1 MKKRSIT
8 LLFSLI
14 VVGLAI
20 IAGLL
25 FSPAAKTSGRSSY
38 IFIPT
43 GDVQFEKVKQTIKDS
58 AFISNMKV
66 FTWWAEF
73 NGLRDKLK
81 AGRYEIKDGQSIFD
95 IVRMLKNGRQ
105 APVKLIITKWRT
117 KEQFA
122 SFLGKKMEADSAS
135 FLSFMQNSDSAKKF
149 GLDTNNFLTTILPNT
164 YEVLWNNSPS
174 SVFQKLNASYQKFWN
189 EERRKL
195 ASTKGLDPQKIY
207 ILASIV
213 EEETNAENEKGKV
226 ASVYINRYKKG
237 MRLQADPTV
246 KFALGDFSL
255 KRIYE
260 KHLVVNSPY
269 NTYRNTGLPP
279 GPICIPS
286 MQTLEAV
293 LKAPETNYLYFV
305 AKSDF
310 SGQHE
315 FSETY
320 EQHLIYAKAFQK
332 AQDEQQKIK
341 KANDAI
347 DQAP

>member
-1 MKKRSIT
+1 MKKRLLLIIFSI
-8 LLFSLI
+8 SALI
-14 VVGLAI
+14 LAI
-20 IAGLL
+20 AGGLL
-25 FSPAAKTSGRSSY
+25 FLPAAKTTGKVSY
-38 IFIPT
+38 LFIPT
-43 GDVQFEKVKQTIKDS
+43 GKATMESVIKTMEDS
-58 AFISNMKV
+58 SYISNTKV
-66 FTWWAEF
+66 FNWWADF
-73 NGLRDKLK
+73 NGLSEKLK
-81 AGRYEIKDGQSIFD
+81 PGRYEIKNGQSIFD
-95 IVRMLKNGRQ
+95 IVRMLKNGKQ

-117 KEQFA
+117 KQQFA
-122 SFLGKKMEADSAS
+122 GFLDRKMEADSSS
-135 FLSFMQNSDSAKKF
+135 FLAFMQNADSVTS
-149 GLDTNNFLTTILPNT
+149 LNIDTNTFMTTILPNT
-164 YEVLWNNSPS
+164 YEVLWNSSPS
-174 SVFQKLNASYQKFWN
+174 ALFQKLHAEYEKYWN
-189 EERRKL
+189 EERTKL
-195 ASTKGLDPQKIY
+195 AAAKGLDAQKIY

-237 MRLQADPTV
+237 MRMQADPTV

-260 KHLVVNSPY
+260 KHLAVNSPY

-286 MQTLEAV
+286 MSSIEAV
-293 LKAPETNYLYFV
+293 LKAPETRYLYFV

-347 DQAP
+347 E

>member
-1 MKKRSIT
+1 MKKR
-8 LLFSLI
+8 LLLIIFSTSALI
-14 VVGLAI
+14 LAI
-20 IAGLL
+20 AGGLL
-25 FSPAAKTSGRSSY
+25 FLPAAKTTGKASY

-43 GDVQFEKVKQTIKDS
+43 GKATMESVIKTMNDS
-58 AFISNMKV
+58 SYLSNMRV

-73 NGLRDKLK
+73 NGLSEKLRS
-81 AGRYEIKDGQSIFD
+81 GRYEIKNGQSIFD
-95 IVRMLKNGRQ
+95 IVRMLKNGKQ

-117 KEQFA
+117 KQQFA
-122 SFLGKKMEADSAS
+122 GFLDRKMEADSS
-135 FLSFMQNSDSAKKF
+135 TFLAFMQNADSVKS
-149 GLDTNNFLTTILPNT
+149 LNIDTNTFMTTILPNT
-164 YEVLWNNSPS
+164 YEVLWNSSPS
-174 SVFQKLNASYQKFWN
+174 VVFQKLHAEYEKYWN
-189 EERRKL
+189 EERKKL
-195 ASTKGLDPQKIY
+195 AAAKGLDAQKIY

-260 KHLVVNSPY
+260 KHLAVNSPY
-269 NTYRNTGLPP
+269 NTYRNSGLPP

-286 MQTLEAV
+286 MSTIEAV
-293 LKAPETNYLYFV
+293 LKAPETKYLYFV

-347 DQAP
+347 E

>member
-1 MKKRSIT
+1 MKKR
-8 LLFSLI
+8 LLLI
-14 VVGLAI
+14 IVIVAAIGLSVVG
-20 IAGLL
+20 GLL
-25 FSPAAKTSGRSSY
+25 FLPAAKTSGKASY
-38 IFIPT
+38 LFIPT
-43 GDVQFEKVKQTIKDS
+43 GQAKMESVIKTMEDS
-58 AFISNMKV
+58 SFLSNMKV
-66 FTWWAEF
+66 FKWWAEF
-73 NGLRDKLK
+73 NGLSEKLRP
-81 AGRYEIKDGQSIFD
+81 GRYEIKNGQSIFD
-95 IVRMLKNGRQ
+95 IVRMLKNGKQ

-117 KEQFA
+117 KQQFA
-122 SFLGKKMEADSAS
+122 AFLGRKMESDSSS
-135 FLSFMQNSDSAKKF
+135 FLSFMQNADSVKS
-149 GLDTNNFLTTILPNT
+149 LDIDTNAFMTTILPNT
-164 YEVLWNNSPS
+164 YEVLWNSSPS
-174 SVFQKLNASYQKFWN
+174 SVFQKLHAEYEKYWN
-189 EERRKL
+189 EERKKL
-195 ASTKGLDPQKIY
+195 AAAKGLDAQKIY

-286 MQTLEAV
+286 MSSIEAV
-293 LKAPETNYLYFV
+293 LKAPETKYLYFV

-332 AQDEQQKIK
+332 AQDKQQKIK

-347 DQAP
+347 E

>member
-1 MKKRSIT
+1 MKKR
-8 LLFSLI
+8 LLLI
-14 VVGLAI
+14 IVIVAAIGLSVVG
-20 IAGLL
+20 GLL
-25 FSPAAKTSGRSSY
+25 FLPAAKTSGKASY
-38 IFIPT
+38 LFIPT
-43 GDVQFEKVKQTIKDS
+43 GQAKMESVIKTMEDS
-58 AFISNMKV
+58 SFLSNMKV
-66 FTWWAEF
+66 FKWWAEF
-73 NGLRDKLK
+73 NGLSEKLRP
-81 AGRYEIKDGQSIFD
+81 GRYEIKNGQSIFD
-95 IVRMLKNGRQ
+95 IVRMLKNGKQ

-117 KEQFA
+117 KQQFA
-122 SFLGKKMEADSAS
+122 AFLGRKMESDSSS
-135 FLSFMQNSDSAKKF
+135 FLSFMQNADSVKS
-149 GLDTNNFLTTILPNT
+149 LDIDTNVFMTTILPNT
-164 YEVLWNNSPS
+164 YEVLWNSSPS
-174 SVFQKLNASYQKFWN
+174 SVFQKLHAEYEKYWN
-189 EERRKL
+189 EERKKI
-195 ASTKGLDPQKIY
+195 AAAKGLDAQKIY

-286 MQTLEAV
+286 MSSIEAV
-293 LKAPETNYLYFV
+293 LKAPETKYLYFV

-347 DQAP
+347 E